1 MSFDVPLGSIFGLLG
16 PNGAGKTTLFSLA
29 AGFINAD
36 EGNIGVLD
44 TDVAHISD
52 LQGRLTIL
60 PQDAAFQKNV
70 PIIEQLLFFRL
81 LDGRDRKTAEREV
94 EEALENVGI
103 AEYKH
108 RGIHA
113 LSHGMLKRM
122 GIAQAFLGE
131 PELILLDEPTS
142 GLDPQNARQIRD
154 LIRTMQQERG
164 VTTVISSHNLGEIQ
178 ELCDHVAILDKGRL
192 KTAGSVE
199 AVTRGG
205 RMLEVELR
213 RPLTDAERARLLTV
227 AGIGNIADRG
237 PQRYRFEFA
246 LDEAVSVDAVTI
258 AKLTEAAQVI
268 YQQAAEQAQAE
279 GEAEAG
285 AAADIFE
292 WNAEETKRIYGQT
305 VESRFEDTRVHVYY
319 QPVGVVAA
327 LSPWNFPLVLSA
339 RKISTA
345 LAAGCSVI
353 IKPDV
358 ITPG

>member
-1 MSFDVPLGSIFGLLG
+1 MIPPAPPLATESGGKIALRIENLRKSFGETVALDGVSFDVPLGSIFGLLG

-29 AGFINAD
+29 AGFISAD

-258 AKLTEAAQVI
+258 AVLREVLDLGIAPKSVTE
-268 YQQAAEQAQAE
+268 
-279 GEAEAG
+279 G
-285 AAADIFE
+285 DSL
-292 WNAEETKRIYGQT
+292 EETFLRMTGEQE
-305 VESRFEDTRVHVYY
+305 ES
-319 QPVGVVAA
+319 
-327 LSPWNFPLVLSA
+327 
-339 RKISTA
+339 
-345 LAAGCSVI
+345 
-353 IKPDV
+353 
-358 ITPG
+358 